1 MKYTQIKTTPQPPIG
16 SGFAAAT
23 TAADSLQ

>member
-1 MKYTQIKTTPQPPIG
+1 MKYTQIKITPQHVIG

-23 TAADSLQ
+23 IAADSLQ